1 MELVRIIEKDDKTA
15 RDKIKKIYGND
26 CLIVSSSRIKNKSE
40 LVIAIDL
47 DNQVDNIFLQK
58 NKKQSP
64 FDLNKLT
71 NTNAQDNNDNR
82 YLNSSE
88 LFEKQKANQLA
99 SDIKEE
105 ILALREEFDRFKR
118 NFSSDEK
125 YLPENIADRLKNF
138 DLPFTLYKM
147 IEDEILE
154 TKNIKIASKNL
165 EAIIKKNIHFSN
177 IDYPLAKKIVFYG
190 PSGSGK
196 TTLLRTINGLENLS
210 GGEIYFDNQKVN
222 NNTILEVQKKTGM
235 IFQEFNLVNNLSAIN
250 NVLTGLLNSSNKF
263 LSLFY
268 LFKKDQKIEALKSL
282 KTVGLL
288 EKSYNRSDELSGGQ
302 RQRVGIARAIIK
314 RPLLLLADEP
324 VASLD
329 PKAAN
334 LILSLLK
341 KINKE
346 FGTTILCNLHQVD
359 LAKKYSDRLVGL
371 LDGKIIFD
379 EKSENINKSNLE
391 KIYV

>member
-1 MELVRIIEKDDKTA
+1 MLE
-15 RDKIKKIYGND
+15 
-26 CLIVSSSRIKNKSE
+26 IKN
-40 LVIAIDL
+40 L
-47 DNQVDNIFLQK
+47 
-58 NKKQSP
+58 KKTFQGG
-64 FDLNKLT
+64 
-71 NTNAQDNNDNR
+71 A
-82 YLNSSE
+82 E
-88 LFEKQKANQLA
+88 
-99 SDIKEE
+99 
-105 ILALREEFDRFKR
+105 ALRGVDLKVNKGEFL
-118 NFSSDEK
+118 S
-125 YLPENIADRLKNF
+125 
-138 DLPFTLYKM
+138 
-147 IEDEILE
+147 IL
-154 TKNIKIASKNL
+154 
-165 EAIIKKNIHFSN
+165 
-177 IDYPLAKKIVFYG
+177 G

-196 TTLLRTINGLENLS
+196 TTLLRSINGLENIDS
-210 GGEIYFDNQKVN
+210 GEIFFESEKINKMY
-222 NNTILEVQKKTGM
+222 LPEVQKKTGM

-268 LFKKDQKIEALKSL
+268 LFKKDQKIKALKAL
-282 KTVGLL
+282 ETVGLL

-314 RPLLLLADEP
+314 QPLLLLADEP

-334 LILSLLK
+334 VILSLLK
-341 KINKE
+341 KINKD